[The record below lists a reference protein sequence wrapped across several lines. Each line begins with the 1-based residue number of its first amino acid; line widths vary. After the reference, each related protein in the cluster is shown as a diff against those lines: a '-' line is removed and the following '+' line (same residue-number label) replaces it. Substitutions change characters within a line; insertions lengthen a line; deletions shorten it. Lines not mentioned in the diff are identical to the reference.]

1 MSIKKNNEYHT
12 SFGFK
17 DVSRDEKDALV
28 AEVFNNVAPNYDL
41 MNDLMSLGL
50 HRLWK
55 SRLIEKI
62 RPSPTLNVLDVGG
75 GTGDLPF
82 KFLEMGGKEVVV
94 ADINQKMLVVGRGRA
109 LNRALIDEITWVC
122 ANAEELPI
130 DDASFDCYVT
140 AFCFRNVT
148 NLDRAL
154 KEAHRVLKPGG
165 KFLCLEFSQVVIP
178 QLAKLYDIY
187 SFNFLPF
194 LGQMVSKDRTSYQ
207 YLVESIRRFPHQDE
221 FLAQIEDSGLVKA
234 SYENIL
240 GGITAIHSAW
250 KI

>member
-1 MSIKKNNEYHT
+1 MSIKKNNEFHT
-12 SFGFK
+12 PFGFK
-17 DVSRDEKDALV
+17 DVLREEKDALV
-28 AEVFNNVAPNYDL
+28 AEVFDNVAPKYDL

-55 SRLIEKI
+55 SRLIEKV
-62 RPSPTLNVLDVGG
+62 RPNPILKVLDVGG
-75 GTGDLPF
+75 GTGDLSF

-94 ADINQKMLVVGRGRA
+94 ADINKKMLVVGRGRA
-109 LNRALIDEITWVC
+109 LNKALINEITWVC
-122 ANAEELPI
+122 ANAEQLPI

-140 AFCFRNVT
+140 AFCFRNVA

-165 KFLCLEFSQVVIP
+165 KFLCLEFSQVIIP

-194 LGQMVSKDRTSYQ
+194 LGQMVSKDRNSYQ

-221 FLAQIEDSGLVKA
+221 FLAQIEDSGLVKPA
-234 SYENIL
+234 YENIL

-250 KI
+250 KV

>member
-1 MSIKKNNEYHT
+1 MSIKKNNEFHT
-12 SFGFK
+12 PFGFK
-17 DVSRDEKDALV
+17 DVLREEKDALV
-28 AEVFNNVAPNYDL
+28 AEVFDNVAPNYDL
-41 MNDLMSLGL
+41 MNDLMSVGL

-55 SRLIEKI
+55 SRLVEKI

-165 KFLCLEFSQVVIP
+165 KFLCLEFSQVIIP

-207 YLVESIRRFPHQDE
+207 YLVESIRRFPHQDK

>member
-1 MSIKKNNEYHT
+1 MSIKKNTEFHT
-12 SFGFK
+12 AFGYK
-17 DVSRDEKDALV
+17 DVLREEKDALV
-28 AEVFNNVAPNYDL
+28 AEVFDSVAQNYDL

-55 SRLIEKI
+55 SRLIEKVK
-62 RPSPTLNVLDVGG
+62 PNPELKVLDVGG

-82 KFLEMGGKEVVV
+82 KFLEMGGREIVV
-94 ADINQKMLVVGRGRA
+94 ADINKKMLVVGRGRA
-109 LNRALIDEITWVC
+109 LNRALISEITWVC

-130 DDASFDCYVT
+130 DDASFDCYLT

-148 NLDRAL
+148 NLDKAL
-154 KEAHRVLKPGG
+154 KEAYRVLKPGG
-165 KFLCLEFSQVVIP
+165 RFLCLEFSYVIIP
-178 QLAKLYDIY
+178 QLRKLYDTY

-194 LGQMVSKDRTSYQ
+194 LGYAISKDRNSYQ
-207 YLVESIRRFPHQDE
+207 YLVESIRRFPRQDA
-221 FLAQIEDSGLVKA
+221 FLAHIEDAGLVKA